1 MAALSLA
8 AAAAAAVIRLIVG
21 WMIGA
26 SLLRSTWSSRTG
38 CHLGRVSQSIVGLA
52 SDSGVVV
59 RDSIGDLGP
68 QLSIITF
75 VCSFVREQAGKLT
88 RWAHEDGIE
97 RTRFKLRAPPNAS
110 TNRCRVA

>member
-38 CHLGRVSQSIVGLA
+38 CHLGRVSQCIVGLA
-52 SDSGVVV
+52 SDCGVVV

-68 QLSIITF
+68 QLSIIDHH
-75 VCSFVREQAGKLT
+75 VRSFVR
-88 RWAHEDGIE
+88 
-97 RTRFKLRAPPNAS
+97 S
-110 TNRCRVA
+110 